1 MKSFEMITQE
11 HERFM
16 RRCID
21 LAQESLDSG
30 DNPFGSIVVKDNKI
44 IAEARNS
51 ALHDNITDHA
61 EVLAMR
67 RARKILGTSD
77 LSECTLYTNCEP
89 CPMCSFMM
97 REQKIKEVVFALRTP
112 HMGGYSR
119 WDILQDHGLERYRPV
134 FNSPPN
140 VIIGVLEKEAS
151 EQFEKVG
158 WTIHKV

>member
-1 MKSFEMITQE
+1 MKKEA
-11 HERFM
+11 HEKFIK
-16 RRCID
+16 RCIE
-21 LAQESLDSG
+21 LAQEALDDG
-30 DNPFGSIVVKDNKI
+30 DNPFGSVVVKDNEI

-51 ALHDNITDHA
+51 AMHDDITDHA
-61 EVLAMR
+61 EIIAMR
-67 RARKILGTSD
+67 RARKALGSPD
-77 LSECTLYTNCEP
+77 LSGCTLYSNCEP

-119 WDILQDHGLERYRPV
+119 WDILQDQGLVRYEPV
-134 FNSPPN
+134 FTTPPK
-140 VIIGVLEKEAS
+140 VITGVLEKEAT